1 MSDPGY
7 ILYCLEYK
15 APSEAER
22 CIEEHIRT
30 CGGSWLKKGKR
41 KLGTYHS
48 PLTPE
53 QERELDRKLAEIER
67 AFFPNG
73 VKRRSKN
80 GRKI

>member
-7 ILYCLEYK
+7 ILYCLKYK

-22 CIEEHIRT
+22 CIEEHART

-41 KLGTYHS
+41 KLGVYHS
-48 PLTPE
+48 PLPPE
-53 QERELDRKLAEIER
+53 QERELDRKLVEIER

-73 VKRRSKN
+73 VPQRR
-80 GRKI
+80 RK

>member
-22 CIEEHIRT
+22 CIEEHART

-41 KLGTYHS
+41 KLGVYHS
-48 PLTPE
+48 PLPPE
-53 QERELDRKLAEIER
+53 QERELDRKLVEIER
-67 AFFPNG
+67 TFFPNG
-73 VKRRSKN
+73 VPQRR
-80 GRKI
+80 RK